1 MIYQMRMKNNLSNY
15 LFLIVLFSA
24 FISCKKDKN
33 ISDKEP
39 EFYYAGY
46 SYNQSYQEANR
57 KAILSIGD
65 SIVQLSPNNR
75 SDATAIYVHNSDVHI
90 TGYQHNGTD
99 KKRVVY
105 WKNSQIMHLSDAFE
119 YNKGTAIFADN
130 ANVYVAGTVY
140 EIFEHQGE
148 KRNVP
153 YQYVWVNGTFKQKY
167 GAMEFSGINYFAPYN
182 GKLYMAGQFAQ
193 RATLW
198 NENSMET
205 LSSNASGA
213 DYIKVINGDTYVI
226 GWEGVNIET
235 DAVSVWKNK
244 EKVFTNTLG
253 KRISSVAATMDGQDY
268 YYAANFGGTTF
279 TASVYKN
286 DQLLYNLSEGTNVK
300 VEAIQVYNRKVY
312 VLGQLLNGTQS
323 TPTLWE
329 DGVPKTLFP
338 AGKKIYLHD
347 FIIR

>member
-1 MIYQMRMKNNLSNY
+1 MRVKNCLNNSLC
-15 LFLIVLFSA
+15 LIVLFSI

-33 ISDKEP
+33 NTPAKEP
-39 EFYYAGY
+39 EFYYVGY
-46 SYNQSYQEANR
+46 SYNQSYQETNR
-57 KAILSIGD
+57 RAILSIGD

-75 SDATAIYVHNSDVHI
+75 SDATAIYVHNNDVHV
-90 TGYQHNGTD
+90 TGYQHGGTD

-105 WKNSQIMHLSDAFE
+105 WRNGTITHLSDAFE
-119 YNKGTAIFADN
+119 YNKGTAVFADD

-140 EIFEHQGE
+140 EIFNYNGE
-148 KRNVP
+148 DRNVP
-153 YQYVWVNGTFKQKY
+153 YQYVWINGAFKQKY
-167 GAMEFSGINYFAPYN
+167 GAVEFSGINYFAPYN

-198 NENSMET
+198 NENYVQA

-226 GWEGVNIET
+226 GWEGIDKET
-235 DAVSVWKNK
+235 DAFSVWKNK
-244 EKVFTNTLG
+244 EKVFSNTLG
-253 KRISSVAATMDGQDY
+253 KRTSSVVTAMDGWDY
-268 YYAANFGGTTF
+268 YYAANSGATTF

-286 DQLLYNLSEGTNVK
+286 DQLLYNLAEGSNVK
-300 VEAIQVYNRKVY
+300 VEAIQVYNKKVY

-323 TPTLWE
+323 IPTLWE

-338 AGKKIYLHD
+338 SDKKIYLHD
-347 FIIR
+347 FVIR